1 MRPLTCLLLDQLQ
14 VVRSQQRHQ
23 DTLLIDDSL
32 MLFGRS
38 GLHLRVT
45 AVETVLECI
54 KELEEIFHG
63 REELLAGLL
72 DDELGGHTMF
82 LPNLYRFR

>member
-1 MRPLTCLLLDQLQ
+1 
-14 VVRSQQRHQ
+14 
-23 DTLLIDDSL
+23 

-38 GLHLRVT
+38 GLNLWIT
-45 AVETVLECI
+45 AIETVLECI
-54 KELEEIFHG
+54 EELEKIFHS

-82 LPNLYRFR
+82 LANFDRFC